1 MGVKEHLETIKVIFE
16 IVFLLISIYLAS
28 SYLIELY
35 KWDIIIV
42 SAFGLA
48 VYAIERQKRSRE
60 TSPPAIAVPDK
71 PNRILKSYSVKMF
84 EVDWEASWG
93 TASLVG
99 DSYVYIQGPYCPS
112 CKYELD
118 IVKKGLWRKYHWKC
132 VPCNRLFACPEEGP
146 YSASGIVRNYV
157 ESEIRSG
164 RAFNTSPSASYWR
177 KSLLG

>member
-16 IVFLLISIYLAS
+16 IVFLLISIFLAS

-35 KWDIIIV
+35 KWDIIVI
-42 SAFGLA
+42 SAFGLV
-48 VYAIERQKRSRE
+48 VYVIERQKKRRD
-60 TSPPAIAVPDK
+60 TLPAVTIPEK
-71 PNRILKSYSVKMF
+71 PNRILKSYNVKTF
-84 EVDWEASWG
+84 EVDWDAFWG
-93 TASLVG
+93 TASIVG
-99 DSYVYIQGPYCPS
+99 DSYVYIEGPYCPT

-118 IVKKGLWRKYHWKC
+118 IVIKGLRRKYHWKC

-146 YSASGIVRNYV
+146 YSASGIVRKYV

-164 RAFNTSPSASYWR
+164 RTFNTSPSATYWR